1 MLLVALRFA
10 GVTWALLAGA
20 ACAQES
26 QRELMEML
34 DHSVAYLSERLPF
47 QVDLTTRLIAVSRE
61 GRTLVYQYEVEQLSL
76 GALKGHAA
84 VLGRRTCSNRQL
96 FNLMSIGG
104 AVRYSYEFTE
114 TGQHLVHEITV
125 DDCRGAEIVL

>member
-1 MLLVALRFA
+1 MLLAALRLA

-26 QRELMEML
+26 QQELMEML
-34 DHSVAYLSERLPF
+34 DDSVAYLSERLPF
-47 QVDLTTRLIAVSRE
+47 HVDLTTRLIAVSRE
-61 GRTLVYQYEVEQLSL
+61 GRTLVYQYEVERLSL
-76 GALKGHAA
+76 RALEGHGA

-104 AVRYSYEFTE
+104 AVRYSYELMQS
-114 TGQHLVHEITV
+114 GQQVVHEITL
-125 DDCRGAEIVL
+125 DDCVGNEIAL